1 LRHPLPFVFVA
12 AEAAIRQQDGLME
25 LKSQVALVTGAGSGI
40 GKAAALKL
48 AAEGAKVGLLGHT
61 RTEIDKTAQEIE
73 RAGGEGLALEAD
85 VSDENRMR
93 AAIDRLAGKFGRLD
107 IVVANA
113 GINGV
118 WAPIDDLKP
127 EEFDR
132 TIAVNLRGTYLTLH
146 LAVPHLKAQGAG
158 SIIVVSSIN
167 GNRTFTTPGATA
179 YTATKAAQVAM
190 VQQLALELGKHHI
203 RVNAVC
209 PGEIETNIRDNT
221 KLRHEQETAIPVEW
235 PEGQV
240 PISDGRPGK
249 SEDVAEV
256 IAFLASDR
264 SRHVTGTPIYV
275 DGGQGLLR

>member
-1 LRHPLPFVFVA
+1 
-12 AEAAIRQQDGLME
+12 ME

-61 RTEIDKTAQEIE
+61 RSEIDRTAREIE
-73 RAGGEGLALEAD
+73 KAGGEALVLVAD

-93 AAIDRLAGKFGRLD
+93 EAVDKLAEKFGRLD

-127 EEFDR
+127 EEFDK

-146 LAVPHLKAQGAG
+146 FTVPHLKAQGAG
-158 SIIVVSSIN
+158 SIVVVSSIN

-209 PGEIETNIRDNT
+209 PGEIETNIGENT
-221 KLRHEQETAIPVEW
+221 DLRHEKETAIPVKW

-240 PISDGRPGK
+240 PISDGKPGK